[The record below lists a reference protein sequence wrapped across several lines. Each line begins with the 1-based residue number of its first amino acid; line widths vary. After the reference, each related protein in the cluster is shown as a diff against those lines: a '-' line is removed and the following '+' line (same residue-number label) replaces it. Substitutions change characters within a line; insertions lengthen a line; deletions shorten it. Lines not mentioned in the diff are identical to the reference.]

1 MAGEYA
7 ITGTTSYTIDGTVS
21 TAPLSGT
28 LSVYAGNDPNSY
40 YFLERYGTTE
50 LGYLAWHTSNNFTIQ
65 EVPDYSYYNSVKY
78 YGYQKGGGT
87 LATNKIT
94 VDRSAATNTTTYI
107 APTGQVS
114 YGTKNIAKRVLIT
127 ATKIQQ

>member
-7 ITGTTSYTIDGTVS
+7 ITGTASYTIDGAVS
-21 TAPLSGT
+21 RAPLSGT
-28 LSVYAGNDPNSY
+28 LSVYAGNDANTY

-50 LGYLAWHTSNNFTIQ
+50 LGYLISYTNNNFTVQ

-78 YGYQKGGGT
+78 FGYQKGGGT

-94 VDRSAATNTTTYI
+94 IDRSAATNTTTYI

-114 YGTKNIAKRVLIT
+114 YGTKNITKRVLIT
-127 ATKIQQ
+127 ATKVQ